1 MPYFTGT
8 RYRTDDDG
16 KRVYQNLGPVW
27 VRDSAVVGF
36 YDHCILTKGD
46 KIWVMEDFDEIAKAL
61 RVPLRKIVPA
71 KKDSGRDGDADGSER
86 EEV

>member
-8 RYRTDDDG
+8 RYRTDDEG

-46 KIWVMEDFDEIAKAL
+46 KIWVMEDFNEIARRL
-61 RVPLRKIVPA
+61 RVPAMKLPEKAEPPE
-71 KKDSGRDGDADGSER
+71 DGME
-86 EEV
+86 